1 MLSAAAG
8 GVLGCKESLDL
19 RDKATNSR
27 HLGSVWLQAAAL
39 PLVQPADAWM
49 RFRAV
54 PGEEQVL
61 QDPLCGRSL
70 GASRRRDCQRQP
82 SVPERSLLMWMICHA
97 AGVSAGWGAPAYE
110 AFCTWMLVP
119 GQASALVV
127 PDARQDSRCCLGAC
141 LCLP

>member
-19 RDKATNSR
+19 RDTATNSL
-27 HLGSVWLQAAAL
+27 HL
-39 PLVQPADAWM
+39 
-49 RFRAV
+49 
-54 PGEEQVL
+54 
-61 QDPLCGRSL
+61 
-70 GASRRRDCQRQP
+70 
-82 SVPERSLLMWMICHA
+82 
-97 AGVSAGWGAPAYE
+97 AYE